1 MNTAPYKW
9 ICLECACG
17 SDESEEQAKLVV
29 ACQNEEVTRRR
40 TILAQP
46 GMETEDDLAGALAER
61 ILGDKGRHLEMAWWA
76 EVKRKDW
83 ALHGERPVMPFSV
96 MKAYAVARPPALDE
110 SQEEGGLPSAGS
122 GDRHPHGEESPAVA
136 DTNEAL
142 IKMEPK
148 EDDGPLSEEGRG
160 AKRRKAG
167 SGKENWVEPVRAPTT
182 PAGTP
187 AARTTGPVV
196 APPKTRARGSAA
208 KALTV
213 AASEDLMRQARI
225 NYGELVYAKST
236 AIAKESKAR
245 LVVQIAEARN
255 LEPFPLTPAVIGEV
269 AAVLRA
275 ADFASGATYLSEA
288 KQVHLRKGYDW
299 DSSLDLA
306 MQDAE
311 RALTRALGPVV
322 KAAEIPPKLWR
333 LWQQAGRGGFVRS
346 QMQPQAGPELW
357 GMGSAF
363 LLRETELAHLLMGS
377 VALDLEKREVTL
389 LLSMSKTDP
398 GGKGARRTRSCV
410 CSYPPE
416 DEGESDCPFHA
427 TLAVIAE
434 RTKVLRGSGYEEEE
448 LKEFTVVGQV
458 GCPALMV
465 TKEAMIAALRKDVEE
480 ACKAVDLAKHRLT
493 PPNLDRVTGHS
504 LRRSGAKDAVKRH
517 GLPLAMVQWL
527 GRWGSSA
534 VQGYV
539 EDALEEMPENKV
551 ALTTWEGVARKTLEQ
566 AAKCEEIQEMIKLV
580 KAEVKTND
588 QNTRAMVQEIKDQ
601 ARPKL
606 VMNLSTL
613 MVHATARCDSSEW
626 AGNPL
631 NWVTRCGGWRWAA
644 AGRLAK
650 PLAAK
655 EQVGEAVSICSRCRP
670 DMIAEDLIDSA
681 IPFSW

>member
-1 MNTAPYKW
+1 
-9 ICLECACG
+9 
-17 SDESEEQAKLVV
+17 
-29 ACQNEEVTRRR
+29 
-40 TILAQP
+40 
-46 GMETEDDLAGALAER
+46 
-61 ILGDKGRHLEMAWWA
+61 
-76 EVKRKDW
+76 
-83 ALHGERPVMPFSV
+83 
-96 MKAYAVARPPALDE
+96 MK
-110 SQEEGGLPSAGS
+110 
-122 GDRHPHGEESPAVA
+122 
-136 DTNEAL
+136 
-142 IKMEPK
+142 
-148 EDDGPLSEEGRG
+148 
-160 AKRRKAG
+160 
-167 SGKENWVEPVRAPTT
+167 
-182 PAGTP
+182 
-187 AARTTGPVV
+187 
-196 APPKTRARGSAA
+196 
-208 KALTV
+208 
-213 AASEDLMRQARI
+213 QARI

-275 ADFASGATYLSEA
+275 ADFASGATYLAEA
-288 KQVHLRKGYDW
+288 KQVHLRKGYQW
-299 DSSLDLA
+299 DASDLA

-322 KAAEIPPKLWR
+322 KAEKIPPKLWR
-333 LWQQAGRGGFVRS
+333 VWQEAGRHGFTRS

-377 VALDLEKREVTL
+377 VALDLERREVTL

-410 CSYPPE
+410 CSWPPE
-416 DEGESDCPFHA
+416 EEGEMDCPFHA
-427 TLAVIAE
+427 TVKVMAG
-434 RTKVLRGSGYEEEE
+434 RTKVLRGMGYQEEE

-465 TKEAMIAALRKDVEE
+465 SKEAMIAALRKDAEE
-480 ACKAVDLAKHRLT
+480 ACKSVNLAKHRLT
-493 PPNLDRVTGHS
+493 ALNFERVTGHS

-566 AAKCEEIQEMIKLV
+566 TAKFEEIQKMIELV
-580 KAEVKTND
+580 KTEVRTND
-588 QNTRAMVQEIKDQ
+588 QNTRTMVQEIRDQ

-606 VMNLSTL
+606 VLNLSTL
-613 MVHATARCDSSEW
+613 MVHATARSDSSEW
-626 AGNPL
+626 VGNPL
-631 NWVTRCGGWRWAA
+631 NWVTRCGGCRWAA

-650 PLAAK
+650 PLSAR
-655 EQVGEAVSICSRCRP
+655 EQVGEAVAICSKCRP
-670 DMIAEDLIDSA
+670 DMIAEGLIDSS
-681 IPFSW
+681 IPFS